1 MVDALRDPP
10 LARLTLRREAR
21 RPRVARDRSGCHD
34 LGAVPTYDYQCRSCG
49 AVIEVIHPMSEDGPS
64 VCEVCGGALRR
75 VLFPAG
81 IIFKGPGF
89 YRTDS
94 RASSD
99 GGSSSSTS
107 GESAA
112 KPAASSDPPKSDA
125 SAGAS
130 ASSSSKP
137 KGETSG

>member
-1 MVDALRDPP
+1 M
-10 LARLTLRREAR
+10 
-21 RPRVARDRSGCHD
+21 
-34 LGAVPTYDYQCRSCG
+34 PTYDYQCRSCG

-94 RASSD
+94 RSSSD

-107 GESAA
+107 GEPAA
-112 KPAASSDPPKSDA
+112 KPAASSDAPKSDA
-125 SAGAS
+125 SANAS